1 MVFTK
6 AEISKVLASTAC
18 EQYKLSVILIT
29 FSCAC
34 VCTFCPCGA
43 RSHWSGAA
51 GSCSP
56 QIHSALS
63 PTGQAESEP
72 SEYERPG
79 WCLCIRLPV
88 GTWPAN
94 KHRHTVNYT
103 SFGQILIFVNKLIQK
118 MISAFCFHCKY
129 KCSNVLT
136 VWAAVFLVSRWADC
150 WHEQQRPLNL
160 WCLRTK
166 TETVIYT
173 ALPAGHKTETAFISC
188 I

>member
-1 MVFTK
+1 MFFVTGAVFTK

-18 EQYKLSVILIT
+18 EQL
-29 FSCAC
+29 C
-34 VCTFCPCGA
+34 VCLYLLSLRRSVPLIRCCRFLFSTDPFC
-43 RSHWSGAA
+43 
-51 GSCSP
+51 
-56 QIHSALS
+56 
-63 PTGQAESEP
+63 SEP
-72 SEYERPG
+72 DRPSRERTLWVRTSRMVSVYPTS
-79 WCLCIRLPV
+79 CRYL
-88 GTWPAN
+88 TA
-94 KHRHTVNYT
+94 KQTHTVNYT

-118 MISAFCFHCKY
+118 IISAFCFHCKY

-173 ALPAGHKTETAFISC
+173 ALPAGHKTEMAFISC